1 MEHSRNDAYNAL
13 DTLAS
18 SVRETD
24 NYGMFCRD
32 ELKSLID
39 DYFSIV
45 DHLKQ
50 TSLWDI
56 LTYEDRLESPIR
68 ILTADNERLKK
79 ENNELLCKLKQSE
92 NYMANEDIDEQL
104 RICDVVYSKILKTAG
119 TVLRADPD
127 DYIIADFDMRNGLSK
142 SYACERNDLVLV
154 ERKDEK
160 K

>member
-13 DTLAS
+13 DALAS
-18 SVRETD
+18 NVRETD

-50 TSLWDI
+50 TPLWDI
-56 LTYEDRLESPIR
+56 LTYEDRLESPLR

-79 ENNELLCKLKQSE
+79 ENNNLLRKLKLVE
-92 NYMANEDIDEQL
+92 KYRTHGDNDEL
-104 RICDVVYSKILKTAG
+104 FLVGDLVYSKILKTTG
-119 TVLRADPD
+119 IVIRANRG
-127 DYIIADFDMRNGLSK
+127 DYIVADFDMRNGSSK

-154 ERKDEK
+154 ERKEEQK
-160 K
+160 

>member
-92 NYMANEDIDEQL
+92 KYMADEQL
-104 RICDVVYSKILKTAG
+104 RIGDVVYSKILKTAG

-127 DYIIADFDMRNGLSK
+127 DYIIADFDMRNGSSK
-142 SYACERNDLVLV
+142 RYACRWNDIVLI
-154 ERKDEK
+154 ERKEK
-160 K
+160 QK

>member
-13 DTLAS
+13 DALAS
-18 SVRETD
+18 NVRETD

-50 TSLWDI
+50 TPLWDV
-56 LTYEDRLESPIR
+56 LTYEDRLESPLR

-79 ENNELLCKLKQSE
+79 ENNNLLRKLKQVE
-92 NYMANEDIDEQL
+92 KYRTHGDNDEL
-104 RICDVVYSKILKTAG
+104 
-119 TVLRADPD
+119 
-127 DYIIADFDMRNGLSK
+127 F
-142 SYACERNDLVLV
+142 LV
-154 ERKDEK
+154 
-160 K
+160 

>member
-13 DTLAS
+13 DALAS
-18 SVRETD
+18 NVRETD

-50 TSLWDI
+50 TPLWDV

-68 ILTADNERLKK
+68 ILAEDNERLKE
-79 ENNELLCKLKQSE
+79 ENNELLKKLGKTEKYREQRRCKSRKPRSFKVG
-92 NYMANEDIDEQL
+92 DE
-104 RICDVVYSKILKTAG
+104 VFSKILNSTGEVTRVDIEEKSACVKFKIGHGPERVFTCSFAE
-119 TVLRADPD
+119 LR
-127 DYIIADFDMRNGLSK
+127 K
-142 SYACERNDLVLV
+142 V
-154 ERKDEK
+154 
-160 K
+160 

>member
-50 TSLWDI
+50 TSLWDV
-56 LTYEDRLESPIR
+56 LTYEDRLESPLR
-68 ILTADNERLKK
+68 LLEADNERLKK
-79 ENNELLCKLKQSE
+79 ENNNLLRKLKQVE
-92 NYMANEDIDEQL
+92 KYRTHGDNDESLQVGDL
-104 RICDVVYSKILKTAG
+104 VYSKILKTAG
-119 TVLRADPD
+119 TVLRADSD
-127 DYIIADFDMRNGLSK
+127 AYIIADFDMRNGSSK
-142 SYACERNDLVLV
+142 RYACRWNDIVLI
-154 ERKDEK
+154 ERKEK
-160 K
+160 QK

>member
-13 DTLAS
+13 DALAS
-18 SVRETD
+18 NIRETD

-50 TSLWDI
+50 TPLWDI
-56 LTYEDRLESPIR
+56 LTYEDRLESPLR

-79 ENNELLCKLKQSE
+79 ENNNLLRKLKQVE
-92 NYMANEDIDEQL
+92 KYRTHGDNDEL
-104 RICDVVYSKILKTAG
+104 FLVGDLVYSKILKTTG
-119 TVLRADPD
+119 TVIRANRG
-127 DYIIADFDMRNGLSK
+127 DYIVADFDMRNGSSK

-154 ERKDEK
+154 ERKDEQK
-160 K
+160 